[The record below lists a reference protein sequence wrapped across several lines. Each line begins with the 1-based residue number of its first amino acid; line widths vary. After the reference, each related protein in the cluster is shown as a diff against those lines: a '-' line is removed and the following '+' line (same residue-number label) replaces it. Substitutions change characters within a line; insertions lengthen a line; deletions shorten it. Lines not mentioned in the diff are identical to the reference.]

1 MDQKFHGDDG
11 TRRAILTKQEAAEHL
26 RVSVRSI
33 ENYLASGRLGYF
45 KIGKSVRI
53 SRTALDAFLQ
63 RHFVEPDV

>member
-1 MDQKFHGDDG
+1 MNDSVRHDAA
-11 TRRAILTKQEAAEHL
+11 RRQVIYTKKEAADYL
-26 RVSVRSI
+26 RVSARSI

-53 SRTALDAFLQ
+53 SRSALDAFLQ

>member
-1 MDQKFHGDDG
+1 MNDLVRHDAL
-11 TRRAILTKQEAAEHL
+11 RRREIYTKREAADYL

-33 ENYLASGRLGYF
+33 ENYLASGRLGHF

-53 SRTALDAFLQ
+53 SRAALDAFLQ